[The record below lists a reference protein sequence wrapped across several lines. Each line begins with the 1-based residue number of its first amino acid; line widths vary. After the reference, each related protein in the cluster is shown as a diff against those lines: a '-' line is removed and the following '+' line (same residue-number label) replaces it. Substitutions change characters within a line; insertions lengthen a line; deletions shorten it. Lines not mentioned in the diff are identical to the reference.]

1 MIDPIRHT
9 IRFVQSV
16 LLLLLLTCGPVLA
29 QVAADAPSVSPAV
42 RQQLSE
48 TGNARVIVKLRM
60 QQAHRA
66 EGRMA
71 RWKARAQRRDI
82 AAGQGRLIGKL
93 RSRGVRV
100 VHRFKTVPYLA
111 LEVDAAAL
119 AELEAA
125 GVDVER
131 IAADRLAKPMLA
143 ESVPLVEA
151 DIAWTSGLDGSGY
164 AIAVLDTGVDRD
176 HEFLTG
182 KVVHEACFSYPGGG
196 VAGGDCPNGE
206 AVQVGDGAG
215 VDCTYAPYACR
226 HGTHVAGIAA
236 GAGPDFSGVAP
247 GADLIA
253 IQVFHSTTFCSIFE
267 EVPCARAYFSDVAA
281 GLEHVYE
288 IADQYD
294 IAAVNL
300 SIGASLA
307 YTGPCDAD
315 DPELVAIIDN
325 LASVGIATVVAS
337 GNGAMANA
345 IDFPACISSAI
356 SVGATT
362 KFDEVAGYSNVSSDL
377 DLFAPGDYINSSVPG
392 NLYAYF
398 GGTSMATPHV
408 AGAVAIIRQA
418 TPNLPVE
425 EILASLVNTGR
436 PVVDPRTSSLITVP
450 RIRVSGA
457 IGFEAPVPI
466 IASITPG
473 STVAWRSSASFTI
486 NGSGFVRGS
495 VIYVDGA
502 AVPTSFVDV
511 DELTGQLSST
521 ILATLATKVDVIVV
535 TPPPGGGT
543 SNSAELALRQPVLS
557 VGAGPVPGGEDLTVT
572 LTDGPGAT
580 WAWLGLFKAG
590 DLDINFV
597 AFHYIGDGVT
607 DTTWT
612 VPAPDEP
619 GDYEF
624 RLFLDTGY
632 ELIATSGAVT
642 VDPAPP
648 PPPPDPTQASLS
660 VDTTLVEAGAPI
672 TVTLTDG
679 FGGQYDWLAFAA
691 VGDPDAS
698 YIQTQYVGAGV
709 TNTTWTVSAPAT
721 PGQYE
726 FRLFVDN
733 GYTRVATSEAVV
745 VDVPPPP
752 PPDPTQPTLT
762 LSTPTVV
769 VGAPLTVTL
778 SGGAGGAQDWLA
790 LAEVG
795 SADSTYVQYTYLG
808 ADVTDTTWTVA
819 APAAPGQYEFRLF
832 LNNGYERAA
841 TSDVIVVEPPPPPEP
856 SEVTMAIDV
865 GSAFPGDSVT
875 LTLSGAPGGATDWL
889 ALAEV
894 GSADN
899 AYIQYEYVGAGV
911 TARTWTVN
919 MPSTPGEYEFRLF
932 LDNGYEREATSA
944 AVSVLIPPPDPSEP
958 ELAVDMTTA
967 QGGDVVTVTL
977 TNAPGGAT
985 DWLAFAAVE
994 APDTTYLQ
1002 YTYVG
1007 AGLNSRTWA
1016 VTMPSTPGD
1025 YEFRLFL
1032 DNGYQRAATSV
1043 TITVGDPPPDP
1054 AGAALAVDV
1063 TTATPG
1069 QSVTVTLTN
1078 GLGGSGD
1085 WLALAQATAPESS
1098 YLQYTYVGAG
1108 VDSRT
1113 WTVTMPGA
1121 PGDYEFRL
1129 FLNDGYERE
1138 TTSPIVAVAP

>member
-1 MIDPIRHT
+1 MSDPIRL
-9 IRFVQSV
+9 IVLRFSTV
-16 LLLLLLTCGPVLA
+16 LLFQFLVCGPLLA
-29 QVAADAPSVSPAV
+29 QAVVDAPSVSPTV
-42 RQQLSE
+42 RQHIQE
-48 TGNARVIVKLRM
+48 DGKARVIVELRM
-60 QQAHRA
+60 NKAHRA
-66 EGRMA
+66 EGRMN
-71 RWKARAQRRDI
+71 RSKVRDQRREI
-82 AAGQGRLIGKL
+82 ANGQGRLIGKL
-93 RSRGVRV
+93 RSRGARV
-100 VHRFKTVPYLA
+100 VHRFKTVPFLA

-119 AELEAA
+119 AELEAS
-125 GVDVER
+125 GIDVAR

-143 ESVPLVEA
+143 ESVPLIEA
-151 DIAWTSGLDGSGY
+151 DAAWSSGLDGSGY

-176 HEFLTG
+176 HEFLAG
-182 KVVHEACFSYPGGG
+182 KVIAEACFSSPDAGA
-196 VAGGDCPNGE
+196 AGGDCPNGE
-206 AVQVGDGAG
+206 AVQIGSGAG

-253 IQVFHSTTFCSIFE
+253 IQVFHSTNYCSVFE

-281 GLEHVYE
+281 GLEHVYD

-307 YTGPCDAD
+307 YGGPCDAD

-325 LASVGIATVVAS
+325 LESVGIATVVAS
-337 GNGAMANA
+337 GNGGVPNA

-362 KFDEVAGYSNVSSDL
+362 KWDDVAGYSNVSTYL

-392 NLYAYF
+392 NQYAYF

-418 TPNLPVE
+418 TPELPVV

-457 IGFEAPVPI
+457 IGFEAPVPVI
-466 IASITPG
+466 DSITPA
-473 STVAWRSSASFTI
+473 STVAWRSGASFSV

-511 DELTGQLSST
+511 DELAGQLSAE
-521 ILATLATKVDVIVV
+521 ILATLGSELAVTVT

-543 SNSAELALRQPVLS
+543 SNSATLVVRQPVLS
-557 VGAGPVPGGEDLTVT
+557 VGSGPVPGGEDLTVT
-572 LTDGPGAT
+572 LTDGPGST

-597 AFHYIGDGVT
+597 EFNYIGDGVT

-619 GDYEF
+619 GEYEF

-632 ELIATSGAVT
+632 QLIATSGTVT

-648 PPPPDPTQASLS
+648 PPPPDPTQATLS
-660 VDTTLVEAGAPI
+660 VDATLVEAGSPI
-672 TVTLTDG
+672 TVTLSDG
-679 FGGQYDWLAFAA
+679 FGGQYDWLALAA
-691 VGDPDAS
+691 VGAPDTS

-709 TNTTWTVSAPAT
+709 TDTTWTVSAPGN

-726 FRLFVDN
+726 FRLFIDN
-733 GYTRVATSEAVV
+733 GFTRVATSEAVV

-752 PPDPTQPTLT
+752 PPDPNQPTLA
-762 LSTPTVV
+762 LSSPTVV
-769 VGAPLTVTL
+769 TGETLTVTL

-790 LAEVG
+790 FAEVG
-795 SADSTYVQYTYLG
+795 SADSTYVQYAYVG
-808 ADVTDTTWTVA
+808 AGVTDTTWTVS
-819 APAAPGQYEFRLF
+819 APANPGQYEFRLF

-841 TSDVIVVEPPPPPEP
+841 TSDVVVVELPPPPEP
-856 SEVTMAIDV
+856 TDVSMEVDV
-865 GSAFPGDSVT
+865 VSAFPGDPVT

-894 GSADN
+894 GSADTG
-899 AYIQYEYVGAGV
+899 YVQYEYVGAGV
-911 TARTWTVN
+911 MSRTWSVN
-919 MPSTPGEYEFRLF
+919 MPSTPGDYEFRLF
-932 LDNGYEREATSA
+932 LDNGYERAATSA
-944 AVSVLIPPPDPSEP
+944 TITVLPPPPDPSEP
-958 ELAVDMTTA
+958 ELSVDVTSA
-967 QGGDVVTVTL
+967 QGGDVVTLTL

-994 APDTTYLQ
+994 SPDTTYLE

-1007 AGLNSRTWA
+1007 GGVTTRTWA

-1032 DNGYQRAATSV
+1032 DNGYERAATSV
-1043 TITVGDPPPDP
+1043 TVSIGSAGPDP
-1054 AGAALAVDV
+1054 DAPELTVD
-1063 TTATPG
+1063 TTAATPG
-1069 QSVTVTLTN
+1069 QLVTMTVAN
-1078 GLGGSGD
+1078 GPGGAGD
-1085 WLALAQATAPESS
+1085 WLALAATGAPDSS
-1098 YLQYTYVGAG
+1098 YLQYTYIGAG

-1113 WTVTMPGA
+1113 WTVSMPIA

-1129 FLNDGYERE
+1129 YLNDGYERAA
-1138 TTSPIVAVAP
+1138 TSPIVTVAP